1 MGQLCTIISTS
12 RAPLFQLGGVG
23 ERCNLPQWRL
33 ARKATNLRFDVMI
46 DHNKYCWKNSRQR
59 GHSLGHVTYF

>member
-12 RAPLFQLGGVG
+12 RAPLFQLGVVG

-33 ARKATNLRFDVMI
+33 ARKATNLRFDVMV
-46 DHNKYCWKNSRQR
+46 DHNKYC
-59 GHSLGHVTYF
+59 